1 MNGAWAHHASPIGLI
16 RVEAS
21 ARGLLRVRLAGAPS
35 DEAEG
40 AGWEHVQAFLDFAER
55 YFAGEPVTC
64 EVPLD
69 LSGVPPSRVRL
80 WRRVQ
85 SLPYGRTTSYAA
97 LGRELGLHPRAV
109 GAGLRSVPF
118 LLAVPAHRVIH
129 ADGRVGGF
137 AGMEGVKAWLIEFER
152 INSGSGAS

>member
-16 RVEAS
+16 RIEAS
-21 ARGLLRVRLAGAPS
+21 PRGLLSVRLVGAPS

-40 AGWEHVQAFLDFAER
+40 AGWEHVQTFLDFAER
-55 YFAGEPVTC
+55 YFAGEPVRYQG
-64 EVPLD
+64 PLD
-69 LSGVPPSRVRL
+69 LGGATPEQTRL
-80 WRRVQ
+80 WRHVQ
-85 SLPYGRTTSYAA
+85 GLPYGRTTSYAA
-97 LGRELGLHPRAV
+97 VGRQLGLHPRAV

-152 INSGSGAS
+152 INSGSGTS

>member
-1 MNGAWAHHASPIGLI
+1 VNDAWAHFVSPIGLI
-16 RVEAS
+16 RAEAGP
-21 ARGLLRVRLAGAPS
+21 RGLLSVRLVGAPS
-35 DEAEG
+35 DEAAG

-55 YFAGEPVTC
+55 YFAGEPARC
-64 EVPLD
+64 EAPLD
-69 LSGVPPSRVRL
+69 LSGASPVQVRL
-80 WRRVQ
+80 WRYVQ
-85 SLPYGRTTSYAA
+85 DLPYGRTTSYAA

-118 LLAVPAHRVIH
+118 LLVVPAHRVIH

-152 INSGSGAS
+152 VNSGSGTS